1 MQKTKKS
8 SVKIAMR
15 HKYSIGLDF
24 GTLTARAVIVDVETG
39 RELATSTFGYQDAI
53 IDTFLPE
60 TEVRLPS
67 DFALQNPRDYQEA
80 VVSLLRD
87 ILYRS
92 GVCAEDIIGIGVDA
106 TASTVLALDEAYM
119 PLCLLPEYKNN
130 PHSWIKMWKH
140 HSPQGQA
147 DRINRVAAGLQEPFL
162 RRCGGKV
169 SVEWYYPK
177 MLETLEN
184 APEVFKAAAY
194 FVELGDWIVYLL
206 TGERKRSSAI
216 ASLHAHWD
224 SAHRMPSEE
233 FFRSLH
239 PLMLEKVKQGAQIPV
254 VSVFSP
260 AGTLTKEIAGQT
272 GLSEHTVVSMAD
284 TDSPVALLSLDV
296 TKERTGAL
304 ILGTSSVFMLLSR
317 REHFI
322 PGAMASV
329 KDQMMPGFF
338 GNMFG
343 QSAVGDSFEWFVKN
357 LVPYQYYLDARNKD
371 WSVFDVMND
380 AMERLPLDSEHIL
393 ALDWFNGSRSLL
405 QNASLSG
412 VLVGMTLSTKPEQI
426 YRALVEST
434 AFGLKKILSGVS
446 DAGIPLDQIKACGGL
461 ARKSPAIMQIYA
473 DILEL
478 PIYTTSSK
486 QTIGKG
492 SAILGALAASS
503 AKGGYDRIEDAVKAM
518 RCPVTACYTP
528 RSEYRTMYHELK
540 TQYEEVYRFFGQEAP
555 QIMSKLRGQ

>member
-1 MQKTKKS
+1 
-8 SVKIAMR
+8 MR

-53 IDTFLPE
+53 IDTVLPE
-60 TEVRLPS
+60 TGIHLPA

-87 ILYRS
+87 ILHRS
-92 GVCAEDIIGIGVDA
+92 GVCAEDVIGIGVDS
-106 TASTVLALDEAYM
+106 TASTVLALDENYM
-119 PLCLLPEYKNN
+119 PLCLRPEFKNN

-140 HSPQGQA
+140 HSPQEQA
-147 DRINRVAAGLQEPFL
+147 DRINEIAGRLNEPFL

-177 MLETLEN
+177 MLETLEK
-184 APEVFKAAAY
+184 APDVFNGAAY

-206 TGERKRSSAI
+206 TGEKKRSSAI
-216 ASLHAHWD
+216 ASLHANWD
-224 SAHRMPSEE
+224 SVQGMPSEA
-233 FFRSLH
+233 FFHSLH
-239 PLMLEKVKQGAQIPV
+239 PKMSEKVKQNAEIPIA
-254 VSVFSP
+254 SIFSP
-260 AGTLTKEIAGQT
+260 AGKLTKEIAEQT
-272 GLSEHTVVSMAD
+272 GLSEHTTVSMAD
-284 TDSPVALLSLDV
+284 TDSPVALFSLDV
-296 TKERTGAL
+296 TAERTGAL
-304 ILGTSSVFMLLSR
+304 ILGTSSVFMLLSQK
-317 REHFI
+317 EHYI

-357 LVPYQYYLDARNKD
+357 LVPYQYYLDARSKD
-371 WSVFDVMND
+371 KSVFDVMND
-380 AMERLPLDSEHIL
+380 AMERLQPGDEHIL
-393 ALDWFNGSRSLL
+393 AMDWFNGSRSLL

-412 VLVGMTLSTKPEQI
+412 VLVGMTLSTRPEQI

-434 AFGLKKILSGVS
+434 AFGLKKILNAIQ
-446 DAGIPLDQIKACGGL
+446 DANIPIDQIKACGGL

-478 PIYTTSSK
+478 PIYTTSSA
-486 QTIGKG
+486 QTIGQG
-492 SAILGALAASS
+492 AAILGALAAGSEN
-503 AKGGYDRIEDAVKAM
+503 GGYDQIEDAVRAM
-518 RCPVTACYTP
+518 KCPVAACYTP
-528 RSEYRTMYHELK
+528 REEYRQLYRELYA
-540 TQYEEVYRFFGQEAP
+540 QYEEVYRFFGKETP
-555 QIMSKLRGQ
+555 QIMQILRRTQTGR